1 MFNFT
6 TNFLGV
12 RPFGNPAGCLKRAV
26 PSPCTRQFSA
36 PCGSLTASLYSAAAG
51 QLRIHE
57 SATSMERVLRAA
69 SPAAPASQPVVDQ
82 VHAARPL
89 PIQRPELGLGAA
101 PGKLCNM

>member
-6 TNFLGV
+6 INFLEV
-12 RPFGNPAGCLKRAV
+12 RPLQNPAGCLKPR
-26 PSPCTRQFSA
+26 TRQFSA
-36 PCGSLTASLYSAAAG
+36 PCGSLTASSCSAAAG

-57 SATSMERVLRAA
+57 PATSVERVLGAA
-69 SPAAPASQPVVDQ
+69 SPAAAASQPVVDQ

-89 PIQRPELGLGAA
+89 PIQRPEFGLGAA